1 MHIHNVGGL
10 DSRAYWSDFLGTF
23 SELEKGICLNRVPWG
38 GAARPRNKARLEAPH
53 GVCARDEDRLRAA
66 ASDESHFAGGADLD
80 DLVRAR
86 VNLDLLAL
94 ENQL

>member
-1 MHIHNVGGL
+1 MAEDQAAGRPPAAGNTIL
-10 DSRAYWSDFLGTF
+10 ALGA
-23 SELEKGICLNRVPWG
+23 G
-38 GAARPRNKARLEAPH
+38 
-53 GVCARDEDRLRAA
+53 DEDRLRAA

-94 ENQL
+94 ENSISVLFFSALHGLGWLS